1 MKQSTWRGEGEEEE
15 ERGRFSL
22 LPLSLS
28 LPPVASPRY
37 FFGALNE
44 RRPCSI
50 GCNHLWREGSKVAS
64 WKEGLL
70 TSWTAFRTGQKRTT
84 RGFPFHY
91 LSLSLSPF
99 CLLFLLS
106 SLSSFASSS
115 SPFFSLFFRLFLPF
129 RPATDVEWG
138 STMRGNRASGEFLLT
153 AFETSRRGTLETD
166 VWSIRDSF
174 HIPDVSSTLNLN
186 RNRIKGEFIER
197 SISATRWSY
206 ELWFIGTYNWSILI
220 ASVSM
225 DDNYIIE

>member
-28 LPPVASPRY
+28 LSPVASPRY

-115 SPFFSLFFRLFLPF
+115 SPFFSLLSPVSPVSTGDGCRVRIDDAWKSRFGRVSINRL
-129 RPATDVEWG
+129 
-138 STMRGNRASGEFLLT
+138 
-153 AFETSRRGTLETD
+153 
-166 VWSIRDSF
+166 RD
-174 HIPDVSSTLNLN
+174 
-186 RNRIKGEFIER
+186 E
-197 SISATRWSY
+197 
-206 ELWFIGTYNWSILI
+206 
-220 ASVSM
+220 
-225 DDNYIIE
+225 

>member
-22 LPLSLS
+22 LPLSLSLS

-50 GCNHLWREGSKVAS
+50 GCNHLWKEGSKVAS

-91 LSLSLSPF
+91 LSFSLSPRF
-99 CLLFLLS
+99 VFFFFFPLSLLSLLPPPLS
-106 SLSSFASSS
+106 SLSSFACFSRFDRRRMSSED
-115 SPFFSLFFRLFLPF
+115 R
-129 RPATDVEWG
+129 RCVEIAL
-138 STMRGNRASGEFLLT
+138 RASF
-153 AFETSRRGTLETD
+153 
-166 VWSIRDSF
+166 
-174 HIPDVSSTLNLN
+174 
-186 RNRIKGEFIER
+186 
-197 SISATRWSY
+197 Y
-206 ELWFIGTYNWSILI
+206 
-220 ASVSM
+220 
-225 DDNYIIE
+225 